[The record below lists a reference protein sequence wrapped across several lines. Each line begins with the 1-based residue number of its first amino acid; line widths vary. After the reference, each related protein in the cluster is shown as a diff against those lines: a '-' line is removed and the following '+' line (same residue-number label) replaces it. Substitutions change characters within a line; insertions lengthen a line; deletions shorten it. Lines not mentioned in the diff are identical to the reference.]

1 MFLSGIM
8 THDKPN
14 LSGVSGSP
22 LFQSPPGKPGEFYFR
37 KLFRF
42 SLAISDN
49 EIILLPS
56 DTSLT
61 HKHNTHRGRAMSSKK
76 VKPLEVKKLDNDRMA
91 VRFSDKPK
99 KWIILDDPTFI
110 QFVIYRMIDG

>member
-1 MFLSGIM
+1 
-8 THDKPN
+8 
-14 LSGVSGSP
+14 
-22 LFQSPPGKPGEFYFR
+22 
-37 KLFRF
+37 
-42 SLAISDN
+42 
-49 EIILLPS
+49 
-56 DTSLT
+56 
-61 HKHNTHRGRAMSSKK
+61 MSSKK

>member
-1 MFLSGIM
+1 MKTLHFHQSEFFFL
-8 THDKPN
+8 K
-14 LSGVSGSP
+14 
-22 LFQSPPGKPGEFYFR
+22 FFR
-37 KLFRF
+37 IT
-42 SLAISDN
+42 LAISDN

-56 DTSLT
+56 DTSLA
-61 HKHNTHRGRAMSSKK
+61 HNTHTGGEAMSNKK